1 MPEYISSG
9 NSTTDINIESVGI
22 QYNNQNISVTFF
34 ANNSQLIKTYRY
46 KIDRG
51 LVNFVPWTNSAS
63 YLINATGLAYGGK
76 YTITAQSYI
85 GTNASGEYGNEIQY
99 TFNMPLP
106 SKAASIIETVT
117 AIQPGNYTGTTSNIS
132 NQTGNPSNFAQSGYT
147 VPADYLQVSK
157 SLFKLSQPTQSKYK
171 YTVAYKSF
179 SQLKTTESYY
189 SFGTNLFFDA
199 TVDKP
204 IQSGGFAFFVSNDGM
219 DGYVLKIETTASSAA
234 ADSQKEFQIYR
245 LKGGKLTVL
254 EDSQKGT
261 SKTLK
266 AIYGGQS
273 YKIDIKVAR
282 DSNKVIITAYVNGF
296 KITATDSE
304 VSKLISPTQNVAMIC
319 NLGTIY
325 FDYVYGMTIDEDSYG
340 KDYFYNVYEGKY
352 PQNIISFL
360 YGEKVSN
367 NDPAVSI
374 TNKGFI
380 EEFGAVARE
389 LRVVKTKYESRP
401 AFPLYASTGI
411 NSFAKI
417 IGQRLTSSGAEIYV
431 LNNSG
436 TYIPLDDSGFYSFFI
451 VGKYISQS
459 GVLEYIDSS
468 ASDYTSKEPVIF
480 QSTWIQKNSD
490 VVSLANWI
498 KNIWSKKQ
506 MIINMSVFGNP
517 MLSVGDVIKIDYPYH
532 GLTTSQKFLITNVNQ
547 SYNSG
552 LETSITCRSL

>member
-1 MPEYISSG
+1 MPTDYTSSG
-9 NSTTDINIESVGI
+9 NSTTDINIELVGI
-22 QYNNQNISVTFF
+22 QYNDQNISVIFF
-34 ANNSQLIKTYRY
+34 ANNSQLINTYRY

-51 LVNFVPWTNSAS
+51 LVNFVPWTNSATS
-63 YLINATGLAYGGK
+63 LINATGLAYGGK

-85 GTNASGEYGNEIQY
+85 GANASGQYGNEIQY

-106 SKAASIIETVT
+106 SKAASIIQTVT
-117 AIQPGNYTGTTSNIS
+117 ATQPGNYTGTTSNIS
-132 NQTGNPSNFAQSGYT
+132 NQTGSQSSFAQSGYT
-147 VPADYLQVSK
+147 VPASYLQSSK

-234 ADSQKEFQIYR
+234 ADSQKEFQIYK
-245 LKGGKLTVL
+245 LKSGKLTPL

-296 KITATDSE
+296 KITATDQE
-304 VSKLISPTQNVAMIC
+304 VGKLISPTQNVAMIC
-319 NLGTIY
+319 NLGTVY

-340 KDYFYNVYEGKY
+340 KDYFFNVYEGKY

-389 LRVVKTKYESRP
+389 LRDKQ
-401 AFPLYASTGI
+401 FM
-411 NSFAKI
+411 KI
-417 IGQRLTSSGAEIYV
+417 
-431 LNNSG
+431 
-436 TYIPLDDSGFYSFFI
+436 
-451 VGKYISQS
+451 
-459 GVLEYIDSS
+459 
-468 ASDYTSKEPVIF
+468 
-480 QSTWIQKNSD
+480 
-490 VVSLANWI
+490 VSLAPE
-498 KNIWSKKQ
+498 
-506 MIINMSVFGNP
+506 V
-517 MLSVGDVIKIDYPYH
+517 L
-532 GLTTSQKFLITNVNQ
+532 
-547 SYNSG
+547 
-552 LETSITCRSL
+552 